1 MSRFFVPEQ
10 NIDDAAGTVTVTGT
24 DVNHLKNVLRAAR
37 GTKIELVNTAGYV
50 FGCTVETVGKDKIV
64 CRIDSK
70 EKCPAEPVVPL
81 VLIQGV
87 PKGEKADFLVQ
98 KCVELGVTGI
108 IPAVTERTVVKFSGD
123 ADREKKRER
132 WQRIATEAAKQSGR
146 GAVPEITK
154 PADFRDLMG
163 ALEPDWLKIIP
174 YENEEERTLKQVLR
188 EYFPDMNKS
197 TGDREKPKGI
207 YVFIGPEGGFSAQEV
222 EICRSNGFI
231 PVTLGKRI
239 LRTETA
245 GLAVVACVR
254 YETGD

>member
-1 MSRFFVPEQ
+1 MPLVLAQPEVSVRLLVSVRLQVPE
-10 NIDDAAGTVTVTGT
+10 
-24 DVNHLKNVLRAAR
+24 L
-37 GTKIELVNTAGYV
+37 
-50 FGCTVETVGKDKIV
+50 
-64 CRIDSK
+64 
-70 EKCPAEPVVPL
+70 PL

-154 PADFRDLMG
+154 PVDFRDLMG

-174 YENEEERTLKQVLR
+174 YENEEERTLRQVLR
-188 EYFPDMNKS
+188 EYFPEDYTTTEMRNVIEDLLTDWK
-197 TGDREKPKGI
+197 RRQEN
-207 YVFIGPEGGFSAQEV
+207 EGV
-222 EICRSNGFI
+222 
-231 PVTLGKRI
+231 
-239 LRTETA
+239 
-245 GLAVVACVR
+245 
-254 YETGD
+254 